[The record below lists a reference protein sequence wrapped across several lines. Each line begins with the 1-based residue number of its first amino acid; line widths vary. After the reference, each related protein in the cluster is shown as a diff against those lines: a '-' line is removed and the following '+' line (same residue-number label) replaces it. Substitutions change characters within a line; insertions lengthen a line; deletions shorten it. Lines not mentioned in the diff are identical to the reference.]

1 LLLLSNPLHSAAGA
15 VMEHRWGERVVVD
28 IPVQV
33 SVPPSIMGAGRVQN
47 VSISGAWISGK
58 FDLPP
63 LARAFVIFD
72 FALGGQHE
80 QLPIAC
86 YVARVR
92 PEGIGVEWRE
102 LAPQIV
108 SDLILFA
115 NDTQSKRQLKPE
127 TLEQPTL
134 ETIVALKTQAG

>member
-1 LLLLSNPLHSAAGA
+1 
-15 VMEHRWGERVVVD
+15 MEHRWGERIEVD

-33 SVPPSIMGAGRVQN
+33 SVPPLTIGSGRVRN
-47 VSISGAWISGK
+47 ISISGAWITGR
-58 FDLPP
+58 FNLPT
-63 LARAFVIFD
+63 LARAFVVFELSV
-72 FALGGQHE
+72 AGQRE

-108 SDLILFA
+108 SDLMVFA
-115 NDTQSKRQLKPE
+115 APQPSGAATPVPELASEVVSAIPQL
-127 TLEQPTL
+127 
-134 ETIVALKTQAG
+134 G